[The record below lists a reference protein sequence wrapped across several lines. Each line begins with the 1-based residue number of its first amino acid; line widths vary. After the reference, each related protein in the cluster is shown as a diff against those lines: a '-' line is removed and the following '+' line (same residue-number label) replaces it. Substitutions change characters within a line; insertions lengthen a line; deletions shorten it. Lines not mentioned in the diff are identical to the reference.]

1 MRTVFDEESN
11 TPVKGPGILPP
22 PLAQLLTVTRTNTA
36 EVMERLLLQAQTGE
50 APFEEMVG
58 TEYLLF
64 TCGGV
69 ECCVPLAAL
78 REVLPALPQVVPLP
92 ASPDWMLGIFALRT
106 EMIALIDPVPM
117 LLGRHDEHAHPH
129 PAHPAVSQPAP
140 APHAFPYEQSQPA
153 PDHLPAA
160 ALIVGTGERCLA
172 WAIALVGDI
181 VRLEDHEIVSSKGN
195 VSASAGA
202 VRERYSAGSYTRPQD
217 GRCYT
222 LLRTDLLLDDVLQAL
237 EEEPDGRA

>member
-1 MRTVFDEESN
+1 MGTVFDEEFN
-11 TPVKGPGILPP
+11 QPAQAPGTLPP
-22 PLAQLLTVTRTNTA
+22 PLAQLLTATRANTA

-50 APFEEMVG
+50 LPFEELGG

-69 ECCVPLAAL
+69 DCGVPLAAL
-78 REVLPALPQVVPLP
+78 REVVPALPQVAPLP
-92 ASPDWMLGIFALRT
+92 ASPEWMMGIFALRT

-117 LLGRHDEHAHPH
+117 LLDSAEAHADPH
-129 PAHPAVSQPAP
+129 HFTLSQPTSESIP
-140 APHAFPYEQSQPA
+140 RS
-153 PDHLPAA
+153 

-181 VRLEDHEIVSSKGN
+181 VRLDDDMIAPHTRETT
-195 VSASAGA
+195 AGA
-202 VRERYSAGSYTRPQD
+202 GEVRERYVAGDYVIPRS
-217 GRCYT
+217 GRRYT
-222 LLRTDLLLDDVLQAL
+222 LLQTDLVLDDVLHAL